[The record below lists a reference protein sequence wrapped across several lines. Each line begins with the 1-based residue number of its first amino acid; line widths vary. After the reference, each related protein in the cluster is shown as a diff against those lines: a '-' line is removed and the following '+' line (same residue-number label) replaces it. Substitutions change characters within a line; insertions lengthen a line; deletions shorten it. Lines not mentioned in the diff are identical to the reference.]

1 MTRHEKNAVE
11 WSVFAISAVIV
22 ALAVGYL
29 AVAAIREKKAPP
41 DLQIT
46 TGSAAGTRAGHRI
59 EVKVRNAGD
68 TSAEQVQIEV
78 TLRRGEEEVERAELD
93 IVYVPRKSERT
104 GWVTFRN
111 DPRCCSIVTR
121 AMSYDTP

>member
-1 MTRHEKNAVE
+1 MKKHEKNVVE
-11 WSVFAISAVIV
+11 WSVFAISALIV
-22 ALAVGYL
+22 TLTVGYL
-29 AVAAIREKKAPP
+29 TFAAIRGKNVPP
-41 DLQIT
+41 DLRIT
-46 TGSAAGTRAGHRI
+46 TGPPSAAGAGHRV

-93 IVYVPRKSERT
+93 LIYVPRKSERT
-104 GWVTFRN
+104 GWVTFHN
-111 DPRCCSIVTR
+111 DPRCCAVATR

>member
-1 MTRHEKNAVE
+1 MKKHEKNAVE

-29 AVAAIREKKAPP
+29 ALAALREKKTPP
-41 DLQIT
+41 DLRIT
-46 TGSAAGTRAGHRI
+46 TGSASATSAGHRV
-59 EVKVRNAGD
+59 EVKVQNAGD

-78 TLRRGEEEVERAELD
+78 TLRRGEEEVERADLEIL
-93 IVYVPRKSERT
+93 YVPRKSERT

-111 DPRCCSIVTR
+111 DPRCCAIATR

>member
-1 MTRHEKNAVE
+1 MKKHEKNVVE

-22 ALAVGYL
+22 ALSVGYL
-29 AVAAIREKKAPP
+29 ILAAIREKNVPP
-41 DLQIT
+41 DLRIT
-46 TGSAAGTRAGHRI
+46 TGPASATRAGHRL

-68 TSAEQVQIEV
+68 TSAEQVRIEV
-78 TLRRGEEEVERAELD
+78 SLRRGEEEVERAELD
-93 IVYVPRKSERT
+93 IIYVPRKSERT

-111 DPRCCSIVTR
+111 DPRCCAVATR

>member
-1 MTRHEKNAVE
+1 MKKHEKNAVE

-29 AVAAIREKKAPP
+29 AVAAIREKTPP
-41 DLQIT
+41 DLRIT
-46 TGSAAGTRAGHRI
+46 TGSALATRAGHRI
-59 EVKVRNAGD
+59 EVTVRNAGD
-68 TSAEQVQIEV
+68 TSAEQVRIEV

-93 IVYVPRKSERT
+93 IIYVPRKSERT

-111 DPRCCSIVTR
+111 DPRCCSIATR